1 MVDGTSSCAPARCSR
16 ALPLDSHR
24 DGVQRQRRTASCH
37 PRSAVCGRAALRAS
51 GLGEWCEQHLV
62 RRRGVQ
68 EQHAEHHQDGV
79 EGFHRLEP
87 ALGRVTAHT
96 ATSAVDG
103 RCCARLG
110 PLSQSQGDAP
120 ALADA
125 IRGQPWMRAGHEWV
139 ASAELVEPW
148 STRGGPSSESMDEP
162 FVAVLATPAVEL
174 PDSHW
179 HCIRGGGAS
188 RAEEGI

>member
-1 MVDGTSSCAPARCSR
+1 MVDGTSSCTPARCSR
-16 ALPLDSHR
+16 ALPLDGHR

-79 EGFHRLEP
+79 EGFHYLEP
-87 ALGRVTAHT
+87 ALGRVAAHT
-96 ATSAVDG
+96 PTSARGG

-110 PLSQSQGDAP
+110 PLSQSQGAAP

-125 IRGQPWMRAGHEWV
+125 IRVSSHMGASHEWL

-148 STRGGPSSESMDEP
+148 STRGAPSSGSME
-162 FVAVLATPAVEL
+162 
-174 PDSHW
+174 
-179 HCIRGGGAS
+179 
-188 RAEEGI
+188 